1 MTMLILTNILQKS
14 LLIKSHASNKCIRV
28 MLILSNILAEMT
40 NKWVLLE
47 DLINPKLKLLQ
58 EVIYEE
64 EYFGKISIIR
74 TRK

>member
-1 MTMLILTNILQKS
+1 
-14 LLIKSHASNKCIRV
+14 

>member
-1 MTMLILTNILQKS
+1 MIMLILTNILQKS
-14 LLIKSHASNKCIRV
+14 LLIKSHESNKCIRV

>member
-1 MTMLILTNILQKS
+1 MLILTNILQKS
-14 LLIKSHASNKCIRV
+14 LLIKSHESNTCIRV